1 MHAVCPEHTL
11 FFFFYYYYYS
21 WVMGTEHQKLCTCR
35 YICHASWA
43 ILAPVQ
49 FLYLKSR
56 KSAVPWRSFLRSH
69 IQFIRSTAQMVQ
81 FNTNRI
87 STAQS
92 LIDPVPHFMKKIA
105 IITCTLTVA
114 GSSWFIALNLT
125 TPSDLTAIYNCSAF
139 FAYAFSIPLLGEKV
153 RLGKV
158 VSVAIAISGVM
169 VVAYGDGGD
178 TGTESGGGG
187 GVPTGR
193 GRVLGNL
200 LIGVGSVLYGLY
212 EVIYKKMACPPES
225 TSPGRSVIFANVVAS
240 SIGAF
245 TLVVLWVPL
254 VVLHLT
260 GIEPF
265 ELPTGKAGWL
275 MAVSA
280 LAGVGFSGGFLV
292 LISLT
297 SPVLSSVAGL
307 FTIFLVALAD
317 WLLTA
322 VPLTLAAVMGGVLII
337 GAFALLS
344 WESWKELKEGEEKRL
359 KRDDADVDVD
369 VDDDVESPEEEGA
382 SQVSGLGLSSAEERG
397 RLIREAD

>member
-1 MHAVCPEHTL
+1 
-11 FFFFYYYYYS
+11 
-21 WVMGTEHQKLCTCR
+21 
-35 YICHASWA
+35 
-43 ILAPVQ
+43 
-49 FLYLKSR
+49 
-56 KSAVPWRSFLRSH
+56 
-69 IQFIRSTAQMVQ
+69 MVQ

-92 LIDPVPHFMKKIA
+92 LIDPVPHFIKKIA

-169 VVAYGDGGD
+169 VVAYGDGSGD
-178 TGTESGGGG
+178 TGTDSGGGGGGGGG

-200 LIGVGSVLYGLY
+200 MIGVGSVLYGLY

-245 TLVVLWVPL
+245 TLIVLWFPL

-297 SPVLSSVAGL
+297 SPVLSSVAAL

-337 GAFALLS
+337 GAFGLLS

-359 KRDDADVDVD
+359 KRDDVDA
-369 VDDDVESPEEEGA
+369 DDDVESPEEQEGA
-382 SQVSGLGLSSAEERG
+382 SRGLGLSSAEERG
-397 RLIREAD
+397 RLMREAE